1 MVNATHQLVG
11 AITND
16 YSDPR
21 RGAKDDF
28 ESHLVHGRTAFTA
41 NGAGTTTTIVG
52 ANAAPGT
59 NDNNVVRRGEKFKL
73 FTSAGALKEEKVFEI
88 TTIAV
93 GASTTVTFAPAAA
106 VATASG
112 DFLKL
117 VATDHLK
124 SMDDLD
130 TRLLAL
136 GFTQAYIDKLNL
148 NDKLFQIR
156 IKDEP
161 HSINPTKPPVG

>member
-11 AITND
+11 AITNE

-21 RGAKDDF
+21 RLSKDDF
-28 ESHLVHGRTAFTA
+28 ESRVVHGRTAFTA
-41 NGAGTTTTIVG
+41 NAAGSTTTIVG

-73 FTSAGALKEEKVFEI
+73 FNSSGALKEEKVFEI

-106 VATASG
+106 AATASG
-112 DFLKL
+112 DFIKL
-117 VATDHLK
+117 VSQDHLK
-124 SMDDLD
+124 SMEDLD
-130 TRLLAL
+130 ARLVAL
-136 GFTQAYIDKLNL
+136 GFTQKYVDQMNL

-156 IKDEP
+156 IKDDP

>member
-1 MVNATHQLVG
+1 MANATHQLVG
-11 AITND
+11 AITNE

-21 RGAKDDF
+21 RLSKDDF
-28 ESHLVHGRTAFTA
+28 ESRLTSGKTVFTA
-41 NGAGTTTTIVG
+41 NAAGTTTTIVG

-59 NDNNVVRRGEKFKL
+59 NDNNVIRRGEKVKL
-73 FTSAGALKEEKVFEI
+73 FNSAGTLKEEKVFEV

-106 VATASG
+106 AATASG
-112 DFLKL
+112 DFMKL
-117 VATDHLK
+117 VTTDHLK
-124 SMDDLD
+124 SMEDLD
-130 TRLLAL
+130 ARLVAL
-136 GFTQAYIDKLNL
+136 GFTQAFVDKMTL

-161 HSINPTKPPVG
+161 QSINPTKPPVG